1 MIFIVLLS
9 RINCF
14 DSPTSAELAFGL
26 GGAQHNLHD
35 LTDSSLRKAVIQSSK
50 PQSTPSIQESTSS
63 ATKIAKFD
71 LNEYPEDVDPA
82 VENYQ
87 VKKISDLGSE
97 KSFNQASKRQRLMPN
112 EQHLSP
118 QTAQYLTIM
127 KNSCTEEISSKH
139 LATGVEISFDHSL
152 PAQKSKNVGPITH
165 VECESALN
173 PVLKPY
179 TSEKSAKPSKLN
191 LKFKELK
198 NRESASASQK
208 LANLSW
214 EGKLIPTVDLDADT
228 KARKTFR
235 FLKFIKENL
244 SEKIENSGPFDLE
257 GERQYN
263 SPYNKD
269 LLQFI
274 DQNLSKIV
282 HDSLGNFEIDKK
294 FLEAVKTLLWKDEEG
309 MFYTTEKVISEVM
322 DNVKSSYNVHT
333 GSSWVNFSPPGHVKP
348 SESVPA
354 IYKLKFREVF
364 TKVLTYENFSRF
376 FLLIICAYSA

>member
-1 MIFIVLLS
+1 MEFNMVGQL
-9 RINCF
+9 
-14 DSPTSAELAFGL
+14 D
-26 GGAQHNLHD
+26 HNLHD

-152 PAQKSKNVGPITH
+152 PAQKSKN
-165 VECESALN
+165 
-173 PVLKPY
+173 
-179 TSEKSAKPSKLN
+179 PSKLN

-198 NRESASASQK
+198 NREETDS
-208 LANLSW
+208 NC
-214 EGKLIPTVDLDADT
+214 
-228 KARKTFR
+228 R
-235 FLKFIKENL
+235 
-244 SEKIENSGPFDLE
+244 SGR
-257 GERQYN
+257 GY
-263 SPYNKD
+263 
-269 LLQFI
+269 
-274 DQNLSKIV
+274 
-282 HDSLGNFEIDKK
+282 
-294 FLEAVKTLLWKDEEG
+294 
-309 MFYTTEKVISEVM
+309 
-322 DNVKSSYNVHT
+322 KS
-333 GSSWVNFSPPGHVKP
+333 
-348 SESVPA
+348 
-354 IYKLKFREVF
+354 
-364 TKVLTYENFSRF
+364 
-376 FLLIICAYSA
+376 